1 MKPTL
6 CSRCKKNLA
15 VVFITKIDGGKT
27 VNEGL
32 CLKCAKEMG
41 IKPVDDMIER
51 MGLSEDD
58 LENLNGEMTEA
69 MNGLESL
76 LSQGHDAEDGSED
89 DEADSQTATF
99 PFLNKLFGAAGQGQ
113 DNTPAVPEPEKTESR
128 QRSGDK
134 PNSKNKK
141 HKFLD
146 TYCQNL
152 TQKARD
158 GKLDRIIGREEETER
173 VIQILNRRQKNNPCL
188 IGEPGVGKTA
198 IAEGLA
204 QKIADKDVPY
214 KLQNKEVYLMDLTA
228 LVAGT
233 QFRGQF
239 ESRMK
244 GLIEE
249 VKKLGN
255 IILVID
261 EVHNLVG
268 AGDAEGS
275 MNAANILKPALSRG
289 EIQVIGATTFNE
301 YRKHIEKDAALERRF
316 QPVTVAEPTIEQSI
330 AIIRGISHYYETFH
344 GVVISPEIARQAVL
358 LSERYITDRFL
369 PDKAIDL
376 IDEACSDVNLKNKNI
391 GRLEALKKEHA
402 DYDLELSML
411 TENAEKTQDD
421 YARMAELRSRNL
433 QLDSEITELE
443 KLPKPALTIDNL
455 ARIIE
460 LWTKIPASKIRAQEY
475 EQLLNL
481 DAELKKHIVG
491 QDEAIASVV
500 SAIRRSRVGI
510 QVKKHPV
517 SFIFVGSTGV
527 GKTELV
533 KRLASEMFESV
544 ESLIRLDMSEYME
557 KHSVSKII
565 GSPPGYVGY
574 DEAGQLTE
582 KIRRRPYSVILFD
595 ELEKAHPDVL
605 NILLQILDDG
615 RITDAQGRV
624 VNFENTIIIMTSNAG
639 SNQKGG
645 SVGFGRSLTEQSKE
659 KAMKAL
665 GEFLRPEFINRV
677 DEIVCF
683 NQLSEDN
690 FCGIADIMLAE
701 LQQSL
706 EGRGIA
712 FTWDESVKDYLVK
725 KSYSVAYGAR
735 NLRRAIQTDLEDPIA
750 ERIIKSYVDPFRSI
764 KASCED
770 GTIKLETI

>member
-134 PNSKNKK
+134 PNPKNKK

-146 TYCQNL
+146 SYCQNL

-158 GKLDRIIGREEETER
+158 GRLDRIIGREEETER

-443 KLPKPALTIDNL
+443 KLPKPTLTIDNL

-690 FCGIADIMLAE
+690 FRGIADIMLAE

-712 FTWDESVKDYLVK
+712 FTWDESVKNYLVK

-764 KASCED
+764 KATCED